1 MVESEGESLGLNRS
15 RRDMGGGFAA
25 AIYRGLV
32 SRTRPERAA
41 VVLASQRALLQ
52 LEALL
57 PTEYMPIALQGYK
70 SGDI

>member
-1 MVESEGESLGLNRS
+1 
-15 RRDMGGGFAA
+15 MGGGFAA
-25 AIYRGLV
+25 AVYRGLV

-57 PTEYMPIALQGYK
+57 PTEYMPIASRGL
-70 SGDI
+70 